1 MKTKQMAYD
10 AILTAMCVVLGLVSL
25 DFGNLKITFEDL
37 PILLGAALFGPW
49 DGMVIGVLGTS
60 IYQMLR
66 FGADPT
72 LPLCGRPCSR
82 HAGQKKQLFTG
93 REGPL
98 DHDDRCRTGDYCAEH
113 RLSDH
118 LQSHLRILHS
128 GIYSG
133 TASSAVPHCHCKGQ
147 RICQRDATGHTGD
160 PQDTEHQHQENRIKN
175 LQTRICCSGL
185 FF

>member
-49 DGMVIGVLGTS
+49 DGMIIGVLGTS

-72 LPLCGRPCSR
+72 LPLWVIPLMVGGLV
-82 HAGQKKQLFTG
+82 AGMLAKRALNTVS
-93 REGPL
+93 L
-98 DHDDRCRTGDYCAEH
+98 
-113 RLSDH
+113 
-118 LQSHLRILHS
+118 I
-128 GIYSG
+128 IYSHIYG
-133 TASSAVPHCHCKGQ
+133 FFTPAYILAPLLPRFLIAIAKGSVYANVMPPVIRAIRKTLNISIKKTA
-147 RICQRDATGHTGD
+147 
-160 PQDTEHQHQENRIKN
+160 
-175 LQTRICCSGL
+175 
-185 FF
+185 

>member
-49 DGMVIGVLGTS
+49 DGMIIGVLGTS

-72 LPLCGRPCSR
+72 SL
-82 HAGQKKQLFTG
+82 
-93 REGPL
+93 
-98 DHDDRCRTGDYCAEH
+98 
-113 RLSDH
+113 
-118 LQSHLRILHS
+118 I
-128 GIYSG
+128 IYSHIYG
-133 TASSAVPHCHCKGQ
+133 FFTPAYILAPLLPRFLIAIAKGSVYANVMPPVIRAIRKTLNISIKKTA
-147 RICQRDATGHTGD
+147 
-160 PQDTEHQHQENRIKN
+160 
-175 LQTRICCSGL
+175 
-185 FF
+185 

>member
-49 DGMVIGVLGTS
+49 DGMIIGVLGTS

-72 LPLCGRPCSR
+72 LPLWVIPLMVGGLV
-82 HAGQKKQLFTG
+82 AGMLAIALIK
-93 REGPL
+93 
-98 DHDDRCRTGDYCAEH
+98 
-113 RLSDH
+113 
-118 LQSHLRILHS
+118 
-128 GIYSG
+128 
-133 TASSAVPHCHCKGQ
+133 SAVQ
-147 RICQRDATGHTGD
+147 RKEAAV
-160 PQDTEHQHQENRIKN
+160 
-175 LQTRICCSGL
+175 
-185 FF
+185 